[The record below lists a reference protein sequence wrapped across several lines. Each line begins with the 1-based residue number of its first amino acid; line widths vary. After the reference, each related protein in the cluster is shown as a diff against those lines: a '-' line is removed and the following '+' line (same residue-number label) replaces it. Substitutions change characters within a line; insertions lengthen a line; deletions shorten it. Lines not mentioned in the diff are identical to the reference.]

1 MRDATPT
8 ETGTATGDVDA
19 HAPARKTDSAQGGFL
34 RRHRRAVLAALGAVV
49 LAGFFYYVVPRFA
62 GLGQTLRRLRAGDI
76 WWLALGAVLEGVSI
90 AGEVALFRGVFSRT
104 TDRVGWRI
112 STEITLAGGV
122 ATKLVATAGAGGI
135 ALTVWA
141 LRGVGVAA
149 TEVATGMVCY
159 EIVTYAVYMGA
170 LAIGG
175 LGLWFGVFAG
185 RAPIWLTLVPALFGL
200 AVIVVVLSTLF
211 LDEPAERFLVR
222 RAAASHGHLKPWW
235 RRAAALPR
243 SLQGGLKAALSMAR
257 RRDPSLI
264 GAVVGWGFDIGVLWA
279 SFHAFGHPPTP
290 AVLVMGY
297 FVGTLGNTL
306 PLPGG
311 IGGVEGGMI
320 GSFLA
325 FGVNGSLAVLAV
337 LGYRTISYW
346 LPTVP
351 GAIAYI
357 RLRHRVKAAPAA
369 GPPPTQAGIPD
380 ENSQRPGT
388 SSTGSGT
395 PHDDAMAATPTGPM
409 EVQHARRSGHTA

>member
-1 MRDATPT
+1 VSAVTRS
-8 ETGTATGDVDA
+8 ETGTAARGVGTR
-19 HAPARKTDSAQGGFL
+19 APAPKKDTPQDGFF
-34 RRHRRAVLAALGAVV
+34 RRHRRAALAVLGAVV

-62 GLGQTLRRLRAGDI
+62 SLGPTLRRLRAGDV
-76 WWLALGAVLEGVSI
+76 WWLALGVLLEAVSI
-90 AGEVALFRGVFSRT
+90 AGEVALFRGVFSRPEN
-104 TDRVGWRI
+104 RVGWRI
-112 STEITLAGGV
+112 STDITLAGGV

-170 LAIGG
+170 LAVGG

-185 RAPIWLTLVPALFGL
+185 PAPMWLTLVPALFGL
-200 AVIVVVLSTLF
+200 AVIAIVVSMLF
-211 LDEPAERFLVR
+211 LDEPAERFLLR

-235 RRAAALPR
+235 QRAAALPR
-243 SLQGGLKAALSMAR
+243 SLQSGLKAALSMAR

-264 GAVVGWGFDIGVLWA
+264 GVIVAWGFDVGALWA
-279 SFHAFGHPPTP
+279 SFHAFGHPPPP
-290 AVLVMGY
+290 AQLVMGY
-297 FVGTLGNTL
+297 YVGTLANTL

-346 LPTVP
+346 LPTLP

-357 RLRHRVKAAPAA
+357 RLRRGVAGHQDASGRSSPADIRHA
-369 GPPPTQAGIPD
+369 
-380 ENSQRPGT
+380 N
-388 SSTGSGT
+388 GSG
-395 PHDDAMAATPTGPM
+395 AGAI
-409 EVQHARRSGHTA
+409 

>member
-1 MRDATPT
+1 VSAVTGS
-8 ETGTATGDVDA
+8 ETGTAAPGVGTHGPSPKQDA
-19 HAPARKTDSAQGGFL
+19 PQGGFF
-34 RRHRRAVLAALGAVV
+34 RRHRRAVFTVLGAVV

-62 GLGQTLRRLRAGDI
+62 GLGPTLRRLHAGDV
-76 WWLALGAVLEGVSI
+76 WWLALGALLEAVSI
-90 AGEVALFRGVFSRT
+90 AGEVALFRGVFSSPANRI
-104 TDRVGWRI
+104 GWPI

-141 LRGVGVAA
+141 LRGVGVAG

-159 EIVTYAVYMGA
+159 EILTYAVYMGA

-175 LGLWFGVFAG
+175 LGLWFGVFSG
-185 RAPIWLTLVPALFGL
+185 RAPMWLTLVPALFGI
-200 AVIVVVLSTLF
+200 AVIAVVVSMLF
-211 LDEPAERFLVR
+211 VDEPAERFLLR
-222 RAAASHGHLKPWW
+222 RAAASHGRLKAWW
-235 RRAAALPR
+235 QRAAGVPR
-243 SLQGGLKAALSMAR
+243 SLQSGLKAALSMAR

-264 GAVVGWGFDIGVLWA
+264 GAFVGWGFDIGVLWA

-297 FVGTLGNTL
+297 YVGTLANAL

-320 GSFLA
+320 GAFLA

-346 LPTVP
+346 LPTLP
-351 GAIAYI
+351 GVIAYI
-357 RLRHRVKAAPAA
+357 RLRRRVKAAPDADRTSPRA
-369 GPPPTQAGIPD
+369 QTAPP
-380 ENSQRPGT
+380 
-388 SSTGSGT
+388 
-395 PHDDAMAATPTGPM
+395 
-409 EVQHARRSGHTA
+409 